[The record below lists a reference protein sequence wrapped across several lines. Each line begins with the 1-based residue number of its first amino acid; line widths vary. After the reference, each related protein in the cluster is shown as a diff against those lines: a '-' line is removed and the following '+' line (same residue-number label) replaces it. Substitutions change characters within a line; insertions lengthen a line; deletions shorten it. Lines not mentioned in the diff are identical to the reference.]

1 MRCGDEQ
8 YSITYLDLLK
18 YFQLSLNE
26 NRNRGTMT
34 ELPVNK
40 SQSMDDILAEQ
51 LASMEARSLED
62 VRRTINAI
70 ADEIYRPPWK

>member
-1 MRCGDEQ
+1 MN
-8 YSITYLDLLK
+8 SITYLDLLK

>member
-1 MRCGDEQ
+1 M
-8 YSITYLDLLK
+8 
-18 YFQLSLNE
+18 
-26 NRNRGTMT
+26 
-34 ELPVNK
+34 NK